1 MPPSAE
7 ELSKNLSF
15 SSIETGWTSTS
26 LYPSKPQSKDLRQFI
41 HHLPWTKPPTTKAAV
56 INGPTVTSDY
66 LIKALHQARRN
77 KTEGEIELMRK
88 ASEITGEA
96 HTALMRAV
104 GDGSVQDENAAE
116 AVFVGTCR
124 RLG

>member
-7 ELSKNLSF
+7 QLSQTLQF
-15 SSIETGWTSTS
+15 SSIETGWTQTS
-26 LYPSKPQSKDLRQFI
+26 LFPARPQAKELRQFI
-41 HHLPWTKPPTTKAAV
+41 HHLPWTKPPTTKAAT
-56 INGPTVTSDY
+56 INAPTVTSEY

-77 KTEGEIELMRK
+77 KTEGEIQLMRK

-96 HTALMRAV
+96 HTALMKAIGNGTV
-104 GDGSVQDENAAE
+104 TDENAAE